1 MKFKDILCDQI
12 LILDGGMGTE
22 IMKRTRQRFDYP
34 ELLNLEKDNVILD
47 IHKAY
52 LEAGADIIETNT
64 LGASRVKL
72 NEHGAGD
79 RVKDFNRAAVN
90 IAKKACAGKNAYVA
104 GSIGPLGKL
113 IQPIG
118 DLSIEEA
125 YAAFAEQAGILEQ
138 SGADLLLIE
147 TQIDILEAKTA
158 LIAAKSETSIPV
170 AVSMTFPFE
179 DTLTVTGS
187 DPATTAIT
195 FSATEADIFGV
206 NCGGHPENF
215 EPIIREIVT
224 HSRKPLIIYAN
235 AGEPE
240 KKGNTVHFPLG
251 PEEYLKYAIKFYQ
264 QGANIIGG
272 CCGTSPEH
280 IRLIA
285 QRLKGE
291 KPVKLKTIEPFFRA
305 SSRNS
310 ILTIGNSLPFRVIGE
325 NINPFAK
332 KKLKKEFKQ
341 NKLDLARKY
350 ARKQEI
356 AGADAL
362 DINLGKRGEDEP
374 GFFAKGVSNI
384 QAVTGLPFF
393 LDNSNPDSLEQAL
406 RSYSGK
412 GVINSVTGE
421 KKSYERLFPLA
432 KKYGAGVILLALNE
446 NGIPEK
452 AENRI
457 KIIKN
462 LYKIALDQG
471 LNGDDLIA
479 DPITLSLAS
488 SQASSHETLKAIELA
503 FSLQIPTILG
513 LSNISFG
520 LPLRRLLN
528 AAFLN
533 LAVKSGLDSAI
544 LNPLDTNLISSLMA
558 AAALSGRDQGLRNY
572 IKEFSGQPESEPGES
587 EPEKDES
594 LEKKLF
600 RAVLEGE
607 KSPVEALIKKLI
619 DQGKTGFEILEEIL
633 SPALQKAGKNYEK
646 KIYFLPQLILS
657 AEAME
662 TASKCL
668 EESFSVKKSTKPGE
682 KIVLATVA
690 GDLHDIGKN
699 IVSLV
704 LRNLG
709 YTLIDLGKNISAD
722 KIVAAAIREKAD
734 FIGLSALMT
743 TTLDEMERVI
753 AQKNSKAPGIR
764 VIIGGAAVSPSFA
777 EKIGADAYAKDAL
790 DAVRKM
796 KEISRQIDKKLPL

>member
-1 MKFKDILCDQI
+1 MKFKDILRDQI

-22 IMKRTRQRFDYP
+22 IMKRSSQRFDYP

-64 LGASRVKL
+64 LGASRIKL
-72 NEHGAGD
+72 NEHGAGN
-79 RVKDFNRAAVN
+79 RVEDFNRAAVN
-90 IAKKACAGKNAYVA
+90 IAKKACAGKKAYVA

-113 IQPIG
+113 IQPTG

-170 AVSMTFPFE
+170 AVSMTFPLE

-187 DPATTAIT
+187 SPGIAAVT

-206 NCGGHPENF
+206 NCGGHPEKF
-215 EPIIREIVT
+215 EPIIREIIT
-224 HSRKPLIIYAN
+224 HSRKPLVIYAN

-240 KKGNTVHFPLG
+240 KKGNMVHFPLG

-285 QRLKGE
+285 QRLKGK
-291 KPVKLKTIEPFFRA
+291 KPVKLETIVPFFRA

-332 KKLKKEFKQ
+332 NKLKKEFKQ
-341 NKLDLARKY
+341 NKLGLARKY
-350 ARKQEI
+350 ARKQEL

-384 QAVTGLPFF
+384 QAVT
-393 LDNSNPDSLEQAL
+393 
-406 RSYSGK
+406 K
-412 GVINSVTGE
+412 E

-457 KIIKN
+457 EIIKN

-471 LNGDDLIA
+471 LNEDDLLA

-488 SQASSHETLKAIELA
+488 SQASSLETLKAIELA

-544 LNPLDTNLISSLMA
+544 LNPLDPNLRSSFMA
-558 AAALSGRDQGLRNY
+558 ASAISGRDQGLRNY
-572 IKEFSGQPESEPGES
+572 IKEFSGQLESEPGES

-607 KSPVEALIKKLI
+607 KSLVEALIKKLI
-619 DQGKTGFEILEEIL
+619 VQGKTGFEILEEIL

-668 EESFSVKKSTKPGE
+668 EESFSVKKSTKPGK

-722 KIVAAAIREKAD
+722 KIVATAIREKAD

-743 TTLDEMERVI
+743 TTLYEMERVI
-753 AQKNSKAPGIR
+753 AQKKSKAPGIR
-764 VIIGGAAVSPSFA
+764 VIIGGAATSPSFA
-777 EKIGADAYAKDAL
+777 KKIGADAYAKDAL
-790 DAVRKM
+790 DAVSKM
-796 KEISRQIDKKLPL
+796 KEISRQIDNKRPL